1 MIPKVFV
8 SLLLLVSMLCS
19 AHPSP
24 AAPGQ
29 AHESSRRLYDRVMQ
43 EYKQRDYHAALAGF
57 QLFLELHH
65 KSALASNARYW
76 IGECQYR
83 LGRYKDALN
92 TFYNVVSYYPLSP
105 KLAAS
110 TLKIGQTYARLGDHE
125 KARMMF
131 VRVVDQYPDSTEAEV
146 AHKAIDAMTVQPEP
160 ESLVETTSQP

>member
-1 MIPKVFV
+1 MIPKVFL
-8 SLLLLVSMLCS
+8 SILLLVSTLCS
-19 AHPSP
+19 AAPAL

-29 AHESSRRLYDRVMQ
+29 AHDSSRRLYDRVME
-43 EYKQRDYHAALAGF
+43 EYKQRDYRAALAGF
-57 QLFLELHH
+57 QLFLELHRQ
-65 KSALASNARYW
+65 STLASNAQYW

-92 TFYNVVSYYPLSP
+92 TFYNVISYYPLSS

-110 TLKIGQTYARLGDHE
+110 TLKIGQTYVRLGDHD

-146 AHKAIDAMTVQPEP
+146 AHKAIDAMTVPPEP
-160 ESLVETTSQP
+160 ETLVEPVSQY